1 MNGPELAAALESA
14 RASMT
19 QVASLLGYR
28 SENSLRQIL
37 AGAAVLP
44 EARAAWLR
52 RYVKMR
58 ERLWR
63 EESEWLAKNPAPD
76 A

>member
-1 MNGPELAAALESA
+1 MNGPELAEVIETARVTVKRAAD
-14 RASMT
+14 
-19 QVASLLGYR
+19 LLGYR

-37 AGAAVLP
+37 AGAAVLSDT
-44 EARAAWLR
+44 RAAWLR
-52 RYVKMR
+52 RYAKLR
-58 ERLWR
+58 DRQAR